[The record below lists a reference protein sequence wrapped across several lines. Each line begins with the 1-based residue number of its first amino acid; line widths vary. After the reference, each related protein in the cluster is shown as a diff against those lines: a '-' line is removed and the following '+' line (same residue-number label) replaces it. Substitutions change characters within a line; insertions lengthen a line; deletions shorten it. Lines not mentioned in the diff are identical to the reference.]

1 MAEHAD
7 VARAVVDEAGTT
19 LAAEAGIRMADKPAA
34 LWQLL
39 VLVNLMSA
47 RISAGIAVA
56 AARELNGAGG
66 TTPDGMAGLSWQD
79 RVDALGRGHYVRY
92 DESTATRLGECADL
106 VREEY
111 GGDLRGLGERSGRR
125 VARLESG
132 LREFPGIGPTGAAM
146 FCREVQ
152 AVWPWL
158 RPYADEYVLSGAGKV
173 GLPEDGNKLAELVGG
188 DDIAPLAAGL
198 ARVARDGGLAERV
211 RRRAG

>member
-7 VARAVVDEAGTT
+7 TARAVVDEAGTT

-39 VLVNLMSA
+39 VLVNLVSA

-66 TTPDGMAGLSWQD
+66 TTPDGMAALSWQD

-92 DESTATRLGECADL
+92 DESTATRLGECADR
-106 VREEY
+106 VRDEY
-111 GGDLRGLGERSGRR
+111 AGDLRRLGERSGHRAGP
-125 VARLESG
+125 VESG

-146 FCREVQ
+146 FCREAQ

-158 RPYADEYVLSGAGKV
+158 RPYADGLVLTGAERV
-173 GLPEDGNKLAELVGG
+173 GLPKDAGRLGELVGG
-188 DDIAPLAAGL
+188 GDMAPLAAGL
-198 ARVARDGGLAERV
+198 ARIARDGRLADRV
-211 RRRAG
+211 RERAG

>member
-1 MAEHAD
+1 MVKHAD
-7 VARAVVDEAGTT
+7 IARAVVDEAGTT

-47 RISAGIAVA
+47 RISAGIAIA

-92 DESTATRLGECADL
+92 DESTATRLGECADR

-111 GGDLRGLGERSGRR
+111 GGDLRGLGERSEQQAG
-125 VARLESG
+125 RLESG
-132 LREFPGIGPTGAAM
+132 LGEFPGIGPTGAAI
-146 FCREVQ
+146 FCREAQ

-158 RPYADEYVLSGAGKV
+158 RPYTDGLVLAGAGKV
-173 GLPEDGNKLAELVGG
+173 GLPGDGDKLAELVEG

-198 ARVARDGGLAERV
+198 ARVARDDDLAGRV
-211 RRRAG
+211 RGKAG